1 MNQLE
6 KYTELLLQM
15 LAIPALSRNEDS
27 RATFLEHWFLA
38 EGFTVE
44 RVVNNLVVTAG
55 CNPAYATLLLNSHL
69 DTVAPG
75 DGWRTDPYQPLSVNG
90 RITALGSN
98 DAGGSV
104 VGLTAAFCQLTK
116 MDKADGIVL
125 VISAEEEVSGKNGIT
140 AVIPLLKAIQFAIVG
155 EPTAMQPAVAERG
168 LMVIDAQ
175 AKGVAG
181 HAARDEGENAI
192 YNAIKDIERIRK
204 LSFDDPSEWLRDP
217 SLNVTMV
224 NAGTAHNVI
233 PAICDFVI
241 DVRSNDRYTNQRL
254 LDLLREVCNS
264 SLKPR
269 SMRLNSSS
277 LSPQHRVFR
286 LLREMQLKPFGSPT
300 LSDMAL
306 LDVPAVKMGPG
317 DSSRSHTANEYIDIL
332 EIEQGIEQYIRLIRM
347 IAE

>member
-1 MNQLE
+1 ME

-15 LAIPALSRNEDS
+15 LAIPAQSRNEES
-27 RATFLEHWFLA
+27 RATFLEHWFLT
-38 EGFTVE
+38 EGFNVK
-44 RVVNNLVVTAG
+44 RIANNLVVTAG
-55 CNPAYATLLLNSHL
+55 CDPAHATLLLNSHL

-75 DGWRTDPYQPLSVNG
+75 DGWKTDPYQPVSENG

-104 VGLTAAFCQLTK
+104 VGLIAAFCKLNE

-140 AVIPLLKAIQFAIVG
+140 AVIPLLKAIRFAVVG

-168 LMVIDAQ
+168 LMVVDAQ
-175 AKGVAG
+175 AKGTAG

-192 YNAIKDIERIRK
+192 YIAINDIQRIRK
-204 LSFDDPSEWLRDP
+204 LTFDDPSEWLQDP
-217 SLNVTMV
+217 SVNVTMV
-224 NAGTAHNVI
+224 SAGSAHNVI
-233 PAICDFVI
+233 PATCDFVI

-254 LDLLREVCNS
+254 LNLLREQCDS

-269 SMRLNSSS
+269 SMRLNSSF
-277 LSPQHRVFR
+277 LSPHHKVFR
-286 LLREMQLKPFGSPT
+286 LLKEMQLNPYGSPT

-306 LDVPAVKMGPG
+306 LDVPAVKIGPG
-317 DSSRSHTANEYIDIL
+317 DSSRSHTANEYIGIL
-332 EIEQGIEQYIRLIRM
+332 EIAQGIEQYIRLIRK